1 MKENKIKAQVE
12 ISKGSNI
19 KYEIENGNIFLDRI
33 LPNPHVFPYN
43 YGYVPETLSGDG
55 DPLDI
60 IILSE
65 YSLLPTCMLDV
76 EVIGMIETIDESGV
90 DPKLIGIIP
99 SEKRQQQISN
109 TEMERIKYFL
119 QHYKDN
125 EKNKFVEIGNVYD
138 GKKGMEIYE
147 QDKKKYIDNKKN

>member
-1 MKENKIKAQVE
+1 MVLNKIKAQVE

-19 KYEIENGNIFLDRI
+19 KYELEDGKIFLDRS

-65 YSLLPTCMLDV
+65 YSLLPTCILDV
-76 EVIGMIETIDESGV
+76 EVIGVIETIDESGV

-99 SEKRQQQISN
+99 SEKREEQITD
-109 TEMERIKYFL
+109 TELERIKYFL

-138 GKKGMEIYE
+138 GNKGMEIYE
-147 QDKKKYIDNKKN
+147 KDKKKYINNKN

>member
-1 MKENKIKAQVE
+1 MVLNNIKAQVE

-19 KYEIENGNIFLDRI
+19 KYEIEDGKIFLDRI

-65 YSLLPTCMLDV
+65 YSLLPTCILDV
-76 EVIGMIETIDESGV
+76 KVIGVIETIDESGV

-99 SEKRQQQISN
+99 SEKREQQITD
-109 TEMERIKYFL
+109 TESERIKYFL

-125 EKNKFVEIGNVYD
+125 EKNKFVEIGNIYD
-138 GKKGMEIYE
+138 GNKGMEIYE
-147 QDKKKYIDNKKN
+147 KDKKKYLDNKI

>member
-1 MKENKIKAQVE
+1 MKVFIE
-12 ISKGSNI
+12 ISKGSNL
-19 KYEIENGNIFLDRI
+19 KYEHDKESDTLILDRI
-33 LPNPHVFPYN
+33 LHNTNAFPYN
-43 YGYVPETLSGDG
+43 YGYIPNTLSPDG

-65 YSLLPTCMLDV
+65 YSLLPTCILDV
-76 EVIGMIETIDESGV
+76 EVIGVIETIDESGV

-99 SEKRQQQISN
+99 SEKREEQITN
-109 TEMERIKYFL
+109 TELERIKYFL

-138 GKKGMEIYE
+138 GNKGMEIYE
-147 QDKKKYIDNKKN
+147 QDKKKYIDNKI